1 MRYKPGLC
9 LKSDLNRKNLI
20 SRVSTFI
27 LNIYKGVASK
37 TCILFGA
44 YLLDILVVVLNILRD
59 VSAVNFKLVCQI
71 SSGHQSQF
79 QSHHPLCSEN
89 PFHSGVGNK
98 KASMWRGADTVSQV
112 INDHSD
118 MKNLK

>member
-1 MRYKPGLC
+1 MYSLWGIPVRYPGGC
-9 LKSDLNRKNLI
+9 
-20 SRVSTFI
+20 FE
-27 LNIYKGVASK
+27 
-37 TCILFGA
+37 
-44 YLLDILVVVLNILRD
+44 YLERD

-79 QSHHPLCSEN
+79 QSHRPLCSEN

-98 KASMWRGADTVSQV
+98 RAPMWRGADTASQV